1 MLMAI
6 TDFFKR
12 QGESIRRYP
21 RRGELSFTNTAEG
34 CSGPPGT
41 PRGQPSCVLALEK
54 SGPSY
59 GAANLL
65 KENKATNNP
74 ALWLARY

>member
-12 QGESIRRYP
+12 GSKSVRRYP
-21 RRGELSFTNTAEG
+21 RRGELSFTNTAII
-34 CSGPPGT
+34 
-41 PRGQPSCVLALEK
+41 QPKRVASEK

-59 GAANLL
+59 EAT
-65 KENKATNNP
+65 KQRRKATNEKTQPSGCPDINRTS
-74 ALWLARY
+74 ATLQ